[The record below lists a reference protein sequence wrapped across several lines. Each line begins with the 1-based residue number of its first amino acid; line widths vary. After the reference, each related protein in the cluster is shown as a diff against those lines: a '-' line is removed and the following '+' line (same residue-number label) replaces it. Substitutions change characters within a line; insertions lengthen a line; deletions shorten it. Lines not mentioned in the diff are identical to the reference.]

1 MSEADDR
8 FYARAVERT
17 QRWMAWLAG
26 AGVAI
31 ASVGWG
37 WRAGI
42 GFGLGAAASWT
53 MFRWQRHFVEVLSG
67 APARKRLLALAA
79 LRYLLLGAGLYVIF
93 RFSGIA
99 LMGALAGLFVST
111 AALLAEGVFEL
122 LHGTKGNLDHPDIQ

>member
-8 FYARAVERT
+8 FYTRAMERM

-26 AGVAI
+26 AGVAV

-37 WRAGI
+37 WRAGA

-53 MFRWQRHFVEVLSG
+53 MFRWQRHFVEALSG
-67 APARKRLLALAA
+67 APARRHILALTA

-93 RFSGIA
+93 RFSRIG
-99 LMGALAGLFVST
+99 LMAALAGLFVS
-111 AALLAEGVFEL
+111 AAAALAEGVFEL
-122 LHGTKGNLDHPDIQ
+122 LHGKGNLDHPDIQ